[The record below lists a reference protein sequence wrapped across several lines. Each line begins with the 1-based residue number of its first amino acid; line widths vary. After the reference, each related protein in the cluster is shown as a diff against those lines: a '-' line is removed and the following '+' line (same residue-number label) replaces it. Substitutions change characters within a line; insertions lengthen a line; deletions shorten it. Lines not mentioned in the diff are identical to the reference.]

1 MVIRCAWA
9 TSAPDYLPYH
19 DEEWGK
25 PLHGDDRVFER
36 MTLEAFQSG
45 LSWLL
50 ILRKRENFRRAFE
63 GFTLEKVAAFGE
75 SDVER
80 LMQDAGIV
88 RNRKKIET
96 AIANARVVLEI
107 PGGLSELVWTYADP
121 DAPAP
126 KTMADVPATTPASV
140 ALAKELKG
148 HGLRFVGP
156 TTVYALMQAIGVVND
171 HIEGC
176 VAR

>member
-1 MVIRCAWA
+1 MVIRCSWA
-9 TSAPDYLPYH
+9 TSAPDYLAYH
-19 DEEWGK
+19 DEEWGR
-25 PLHGDDRVFER
+25 PLRGDDHVFER
-36 MTLEAFQSG
+36 MTLESFQSG

-63 GFTLEKVAAFGE
+63 GFALEKVAAFGE
-75 SDVER
+75 PDVER
-80 LMQDAGIV
+80 LLLDAGIV

-96 AIANARVVLEI
+96 AIANAQVALEI
-107 PGGLSELVWTYADP
+107 PGGLSDLVWKYADP

-126 KTMADVPATTPASV
+126 KTMADIPATTPASI
-140 ALAKELKG
+140 ALAKELKR

-156 TTVYALMQAIGVVND
+156 TTMYALMQAIGVVND